1 MAQPT
6 PTFLDEL
13 TAAARGAFALLTGN
27 RRASSY
33 FDFSQRGLVSS
44 FIAFVIA
51 GALSAYGPK
60 LLGFSSQ
67 SGAAGMGLLMSA
79 MLYVLQ
85 GGVAWL
91 ILRQF
96 ARLDGFVP
104 YIVAFNWINLFA
116 SLVTLLLLLLGA
128 GQYATLVVGVAAL
141 VVEVN
146 IARLVVTLPPLQ
158 VLVFIVAK
166 LILQAIAMGLIIA
179 MVAPDIFASAV
190 S

>member
-6 PTFLDEL
+6 PTFLEEL
-13 TAAARGAFALLTGN
+13 VDAARGTFALLTGN
-27 RRASSY
+27 RRAPTY

-44 FIAFVIA
+44 FIAFLFA
-51 GALSAYGPK
+51 GALSAYGPR
-60 LLGFSSQ
+60 LLGFSTQ
-67 SGAAGMGLLMSA
+67 SGAAALGLLMSA
-79 MLYVLQ
+79 TLYVLQ
-85 GGVAWL
+85 GGVAWV

-116 SLVTLLLLLLGA
+116 SLVTLVLLLVGA
-128 GQYATLVVGVAAL
+128 GQYATIIVGVAAL

-158 VLVFIVAK
+158 VVTFIVAK

-179 MVAPDIFASAV
+179 MVAPDIFASAI